1 MRMAAVADNEDL
13 RLEGISIGVGLRVA
27 PGIAKAEAE
36 RFIKE
41 TAEAFCRGRRLAGV
55 GLAWLLWLPLTRL
68 VPSLGEEATLFT
80 EDCGFH

>member
-27 PGIAKAEAE
+27 PGITKAEAE

-41 TAEAFCRGRRLAGV
+41 TAEAFVGVDAIMHLKAKASEGQPARGGFNTLSCGD
-55 GLAWLLWLPLTRL
+55 
-68 VPSLGEEATLFT
+68 GE
-80 EDCGFH
+80 